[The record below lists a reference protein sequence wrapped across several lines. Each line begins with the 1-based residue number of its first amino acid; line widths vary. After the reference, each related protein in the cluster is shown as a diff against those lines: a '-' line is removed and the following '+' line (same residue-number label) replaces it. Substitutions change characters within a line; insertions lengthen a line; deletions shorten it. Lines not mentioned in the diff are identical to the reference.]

1 MDFWN
6 IYNGNRYKLVMP
18 EVFTPENKHF
28 QASFSHSGEDNG
40 RAKLK
45 REDVIK
51 IRELHNNGYTNSDI
65 YKMYPQ
71 VSSTSIRNII
81 NYKTWKTL

>member
-18 EVFTPENKHF
+18 EVFTSENKHF
-28 QASFSHSGEDNG
+28 QASLSHSGEDNG

-45 REDVIK
+45 KEDVIK
-51 IRELHNNGYTNSDI
+51 IRELHNNGHTNSDI

-81 NYKTWKTL
+81 NYKTWKNL